1 MRKWIK
7 TIALSVSVAIIGV
20 ALLTPC
26 TYAFSADVSEDE
38 KTISKR
44 VFTNTD
50 VVYVDDGEGTTVPV
64 EITETIYYNNS
75 NQGMLK
81 SMSPTAKV
89 GETRSYT
96 VKISNEAMGIPSV
109 AGGALTLAAK
119 KKAVKILKN
128 AIVKKLGSNFLPG
141 VNFISWA
148 LSAAALANALTGKNG
163 IAITVGLKYKRTYIH
178 KEGYYVYGWSPTSL
192 SVKRY

>member
-1 MRKWIK
+1 M
-7 TIALSVSVAIIGV
+7 IGV

-26 TYAFSADVSEDE
+26 TYALTANVSIDD
-38 KTISKR
+38 KAISER
-44 VFTNTD
+44 VVTNTD
-50 VVYVDDGEGTTVPV
+50 VIYVDDGYGNIVPV
-64 EITETIYYNNS
+64 EVTETIFYNDIS
-75 NQGMLK
+75 QGALK

-96 VKISNEAMGIPSV
+96 VNISNEAMGIPSV
-109 AGGALTLAAK
+109 AGGALTYAAK

-163 IAITVGLKYKRTYIH
+163 ISITVGLKYTSTYLH